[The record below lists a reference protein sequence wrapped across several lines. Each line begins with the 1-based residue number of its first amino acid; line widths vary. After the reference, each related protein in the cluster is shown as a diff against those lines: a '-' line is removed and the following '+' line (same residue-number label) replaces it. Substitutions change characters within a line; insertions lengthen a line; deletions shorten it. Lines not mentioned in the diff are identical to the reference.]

1 MKKQPARPAF
11 LPLLGRFLPKI
22 IGNGRL
28 TVIDSRGGISHF
40 GEDGD
45 LANVAIRFHD
55 RWLPARIALNPQLA
69 AAQAYIEGR
78 LTIEQGTLR
87 QFLALVM
94 SNLAQAQGNA
104 LDRFRSRLKRAGVRL
119 SGGNRKRRAARNV
132 SHHYDLTPEFYSLFL
147 DREMHYSCAYFPE
160 GNETLEQA
168 QAAKVRHIA
177 AKMCLS
183 PDQRVLDI
191 GSGWGSMAMALARET
206 GAKVTGVTLSAE
218 QLAAARKRAEQA
230 SLSKHVDFRLEDYR
244 DVSGKFDRIV
254 SVGMLEHV
262 GRNHLTTYF
271 AKVAGLLEQDG
282 VALIH
287 SIGRWDGDT
296 GSDGF
301 TERYIFPGGHIPS
314 LSEVIPAIERSGLLV
329 TDIEIL
335 RLHYAETLRHWSERF
350 AARRAEA
357 CRMYDEQFCRM
368 WEFYLVSAERSFRN
382 APLMVFQIQLAHRRD
397 AVPLTRDYV
406 ARAEREMARLDEPSV
421 KEVA

>member
-1 MKKQPARPAF
+1 MSESNLFGEEVESKTAVAPVRKQGPAKLLRASRNQVLLTPTDLEGL
-11 LPLLGRFLPKI
+11 LPEDHIVRGMWELVGKLDLSRFLAAI
-22 IGNGRL
+22 A
-28 TVIDSRGGISHF
+28 SHTLSDF
-40 GEDGD
+40 RVDHKDALDD
-45 LANVAIRFHD
+45 LMTQV
-55 RWLPARIALNPQLA
+55 LA
-69 AAQAYIEGR
+69 A
-78 LTIEQGTLR
+78 LLR
-87 QFLALVM
+87 HDAVE
-94 SNLAQAQGNA
+94 
-104 LDRFRSRLKRAGVRL
+104 LKRVAQDGTRVRASAGAASFR
-119 SGGNRKRRAARNV
+119 RKKSLEACLEEARRHVEAVAAEA
-132 SHHYDLTPEFYSLFL
+132 D
-147 DREMHYSCAYFPE
+147 D
-160 GNETLEQA
+160 
-168 QAAKVRHIA
+168 
-177 AKMCLS
+177 
-183 PDQRVLDI
+183 
-191 GSGWGSMAMALARET
+191 
-206 GAKVTGVTLSAE
+206 GASEV
-218 QLAAARKRAEQA
+218 QAAARKRAEQA

-368 WEFYLVSAERSFRN
+368 WEFYLVSAESPRATTPPFGTTQPVASPGR
-382 APLMVFQIQLAHRRD
+382 
-397 AVPLTRDYV
+397 LT
-406 ARAEREMARLDEPSV
+406 
-421 KEVA
+421 